1 MKPNYQNVRTYGA
14 ICEVEGQSIVECRL
28 NGSEIASVLIAE
40 PQVCLEQVACDN
52 GEVRYGGKLTVS
64 FLYENTDGRLCR
76 AERGA
81 EFFHKI
87 ENAAVAPAHT
97 AVGDLTVLG
106 VRVRR
111 EGGQVIASCIIEGK
125 FAVLGE
131 RVLRCLTGGEG
142 LCVKRTQARVYALQ
156 VATATV
162 EGEDEFECDFIKDIL
177 LHGETAIVTDV
188 RAGYSQADVTAEL
201 CMRFCALREGDAVSS
216 YERLVPI
223 RAQVTVDAL
232 TENSPCLASV
242 RVLSA
247 HVSVATDEERNVS
260 KIVLSYSVEITV
272 CAYEKTE
279 CEIACDAFSCEA
291 EIALKTEKEIGRV
304 AMNAKTLV
312 ERIHGTPMLLAE
324 NMEGK
329 TLLSVVFPKVAAS
342 LAQGERGRELQ
353 GAVEAKA
360 LYKNADGGVEGVD
373 VTLPFA
379 LPVEIDGKTADV
391 SCAVY
396 GFGLRVRAS
405 GEIEAEGTLKARISP
420 YAKEETEY
428 ISDCVQ
434 GEEKP
439 KKTCAVSVYLPC
451 AGDDLWTTAKRLSVS
466 PEGLT
471 EANPELTFPL
481 KGEERMLIY
490 RQKMENSQK

>member
-14 ICEVEGQSIVECRL
+14 VCEVEGQSIVECRL
-28 NGSEIASVLIAE
+28 NGAEIASVLMAE
-40 PQVCLEQVACDN
+40 PQVCLEQATCDN

-64 FLYENTDGRLCR
+64 FLYENTDGGLCR

-81 EFFHKI
+81 EFYHKI
-87 ENAAVAPAHT
+87 EQATVAPAHT
-97 AVGDLTVLG
+97 AVGALTVLG
-106 VRVRR
+106 VRIRR

-125 FAVLGE
+125 FSVLGE

-142 LCVKRTQARVYALQ
+142 LCVKRKQARVYATQ
-156 VATATV
+156 VAAATI
-162 EGEDEFECDFIKDIL
+162 EGEDEFECEFIKDVL

-188 RAGYSQADVTAEL
+188 RAGYSQADVDVEL

-223 RAQVTVDAL
+223 KAQVTVDTL
-232 TENSPCLASV
+232 TENSPCSASV
-242 RVLSA
+242 RVISA
-247 HVSVATDEERNVS
+247 RVSVATDEERNVS

-272 CAYEKTE
+272 CAYEKMEWET
-279 CEIACDAFSCEA
+279 ACDAFSCDA
-291 EIALKTEKEIGRV
+291 EIALKTEKAVGRV
-304 AMNAKTLV
+304 ATNAKMLV
-312 ERIHGTPMLLAE
+312 ERIHGTPMLVGE

-329 TLLSVVFPKVAAS
+329 SLLSVVFPKVTAS
-342 LAQGERGRELQ
+342 LSQGEHGRELQ
-353 GAVEAKA
+353 GVIEAKA

-379 LPVEIDGKTADV
+379 LPVETDGKTADV

-396 GFGLRVRAS
+396 GFGLRVRVN
-405 GEIEAEGTLKARISP
+405 GEVEAEGTLKARILP
-420 YAKEETEY
+420 YAEEETEY
-428 ISDCVQ
+428 ISDCVL
-434 GEEKP
+434 GGEKP

-466 PEGLT
+466 PEALT
-471 EANPELTFPL
+471 EANPELVFPL

-490 RQKMENSQK
+490 RQKTENSQK